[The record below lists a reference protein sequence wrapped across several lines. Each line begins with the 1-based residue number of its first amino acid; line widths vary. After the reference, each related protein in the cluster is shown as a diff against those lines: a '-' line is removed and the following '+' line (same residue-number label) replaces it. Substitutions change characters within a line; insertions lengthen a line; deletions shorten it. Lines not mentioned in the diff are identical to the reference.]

1 MHCVSLYFLL
11 KALASIIVTFGSMQI
26 LCSNFVNCMF
36 IRRLLEMWSNFLRD
50 LLVVWFWLLYLGIFR
65 ARVTSDYTLRIENVE
80 SSDAG
85 VYVCSANNPAGG
97 TQATATLTVYCK
109 YSHGWNIM
117 VNNLQQFLYIYCYTL
132 ICLCF
137 FNKGLFLNFNQCL
150 DTLISFVLF
159 TDFGPH
165 SNVHINNEQIST
177 FSNILTLWCTCV
189 LQLSLH
195 LWWSPRTRL

>member
-1 MHCVSLYFLL
+1 
-11 KALASIIVTFGSMQI
+11 
-26 LCSNFVNCMF
+26 
-36 IRRLLEMWSNFLRD
+36 
-50 LLVVWFWLLYLGIFR
+50 
-65 ARVTSDYTLRIENVE
+65 
-80 SSDAG
+80 
-85 VYVCSANNPAGG
+85 
-97 TQATATLTVYCK
+97 
-109 YSHGWNIM
+109 M

-177 FSNILTLWCTCV
+177 FSNILTL
-189 LQLSLH
+189 
-195 LWWSPRTRL
+195 